1 MKADPAGLGQL
12 AEQLSAAAVSLS
24 STIPAALVHPPLATD
39 VVSTAAAGRLS
50 AGAAVLVGNVTAH
63 GADLAQLAARLAAVA
78 SGFAAQE
85 AANAVAAATLT
96 TAPSISAHAVPAGP
110 LVRPP
115 VAPDVRPPVPPAA
128 LVEGEVLAAM
138 FDAGSASLGS
148 EFGAGCQSA
157 AAVLRDA
164 ARDLR
169 AAAAALPQV
178 WRTSTDGPALVQVF
192 SSRADTFEHLADQ
205 ADHLN
210 RQRGD
215 FATSF
220 ADAQQEAPKPQDYE
234 NNRQRYNTAVQNNIR
249 SGGLMQA
256 EVAAAVA
263 ERGRLE
269 AKANETNTAYLAQAN
284 MATNPHPGPGADG
297 KGGGTPG
304 AGQVPPEGAGLAPG
318 DTNSAATEFGGLEG
332 LDGAGLDDPAIAE
345 MLPAVLQAITG
356 AAGGLLGAAFSG
368 VQSVPQQVMQAGGQ
382 ALQGITSAVGGKG
395 MKPPELSGLDPK
407 LGPPDLSELGNTPT
421 TPSGGGGGLDA
432 GMPGVTGAGPLSSP
446 AAPVGAT
453 SGAAAGSSGG
463 AGAGPSGGMPMGGA
477 PMGGQGGAG
486 GKEDRKREQQRVA
499 LRELPNSE
507 QVTGQPEQR
516 VAVAAAGTEESAS
529 PPASEKPR
537 KNEIRIIHDED

>member
-12 AEQLSAAAVSLS
+12 AEQLSAAAASLS
-24 STIPAALVHPPLATD
+24 STIPSALVHPPLAAD
-39 VVSTAAAGRLS
+39 AVSTAAAGRLS
-50 AGAAVLVGNVTAH
+50 AGAAVLVGNVAAQ
-63 GADLAQLAARLAAVA
+63 GADLAQLAARLAAVS

-85 AANAVAAATLT
+85 AANAAAASSLT
-96 TAPSISAHAVPAGP
+96 KAPSISTHAVPVGP

-115 VAPDVRPPVPPAA
+115 VAPDVRPPVPAA
-128 LVEGEVLAAM
+128 APTEGEVLAAM
-138 FDAGSASLGS
+138 LAAGSTALGA
-148 EFGAGCQSA
+148 EFGAGCQA
-157 AAVLRDA
+157 AASVLRDA
-164 ARDLR
+164 ARELR
-169 AAAAALPQV
+169 SAAVALPQV

-205 ADHLN
+205 AEHLN

-215 FATSF
+215 FARSF
-220 ADAQQEAPKPQDYE
+220 ADAQDGAPTPRDYQ

-263 ERGRLE
+263 ERGRLD
-269 AKANETNTAYLAQAN
+269 AKANETNSTYLAQAN

-304 AGQVPPEGAGLAPG
+304 SGQVPPEGSGLAAS
-318 DTNSAATEFGGLEG
+318 DTNSAAMELGGLDS

-356 AAGGLLGAAFSG
+356 AAGGLLGAALSG

-382 ALQGITSAVGGKG
+382 ALQGITSAMGAKG

-421 TPSGGGGGLDA
+421 TPSGGGVDA
-432 GMPGVTGAGPLSSP
+432 GMPGVTGAGPLSSA

-453 SGAAAGSSGG
+453 SGATTTQPGG
-463 AGAGPSGGMPMGGA
+463 AGTGTGGGMPMGGM

-516 VAVAAAGTEESAS
+516 VAITAAGTEEPAAP
-529 PPASEKPR
+529 PPADKPR